1 MPCTGR
7 PAVAEVEVLR
17 AGVLAALG
25 EGGADA
31 GVDAVGRVCR
41 ACARLLPV
49 GGAAV
54 SIMTDR
60 GHREIVY
67 ASDTVSTALAE
78 LQFSLG
84 EGPCFEAHA
93 TGGPVLVPDL
103 TTGLTPAWPA
113 FAIQA
118 AEHAVAALFTFPV
131 QIGAIRLATLDTYR
145 ATPGSLTAPE
155 LAIALQVADIAA
167 LALSGLMAGDGSWLD
182 SDGWLEGSATRH
194 REVHQ
199 ATGMLVVQLDL
210 PAAAALARMRAYAFS
225 HGLPL
230 VEVAANIV
238 ARRLRLG
245 QDNR

>member
-1 MPCTGR
+1 M
-7 PAVAEVEVLR
+7 AEVETLR

-25 EGGADA
+25 GGGTEA

-54 SIMTDR
+54 SIMTDQ

-67 ASDTVSTALAE
+67 ASDVVSTALAE

-84 EGPCFEAHA
+84 EGPCFEAHT
-93 TGGPVLVPDL
+93 TGGPVMVPDL
-103 TTGLTPAWPA
+103 AGGLAPAWPM
-113 FAIQA
+113 FATQA
-118 AEHAVAALFTFPV
+118 AEYSVAALFTFPV

-145 ATPGSLTAPE
+145 ATPGSLTARE
-155 LAIALQVADIAA
+155 LATALQVADIAA

-210 PAAAALARMRAYAFS
+210 PAAAALATMRAYAF
-225 HGLPL
+225 GDGRPL
-230 VEVAANIV
+230 VEVAADIV
-238 ARRLRLG
+238 ARRLRLRE
-245 QDNR
+245 DNK